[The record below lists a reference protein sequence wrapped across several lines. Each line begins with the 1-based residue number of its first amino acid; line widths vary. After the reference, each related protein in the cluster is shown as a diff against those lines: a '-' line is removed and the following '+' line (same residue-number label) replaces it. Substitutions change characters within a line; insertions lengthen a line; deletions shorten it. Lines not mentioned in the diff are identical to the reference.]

1 MPTPLPNALAFAAS
15 YVALLVLLGVVL
27 TVRVVLIR
35 RGEKIGIGDGNN
47 RELAKRIRV
56 HGNFCENAPF
66 MVAILILLPLLGA
79 KEWLIHL
86 IGLPA
91 LTGRIMHAIG
101 LGRTA
106 GSSMGRVGGMVLT
119 FFALVTGAIALLVL
133 AWT

>member
-1 MPTPLPNALAFAAS
+1 MPTPIPNSLAFSAS
-15 YVALLVLLGVVL
+15 YIALLVLLGVFL
-27 TVRVVLIR
+27 TVRVVLVR

-47 RELAKRIRV
+47 RELTKRIRV

-106 GSSMGRVGGMVLT
+106 GTSMGRVGGMVLT
-119 FFALVTGAIALLVL
+119 FFALIAGAIALLVL